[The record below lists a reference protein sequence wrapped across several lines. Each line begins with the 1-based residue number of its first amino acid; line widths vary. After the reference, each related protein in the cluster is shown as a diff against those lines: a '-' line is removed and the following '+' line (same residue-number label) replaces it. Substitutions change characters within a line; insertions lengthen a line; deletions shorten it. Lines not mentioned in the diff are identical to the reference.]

1 MREGRDPSVLL
12 GLEEAAAVVKKNAT
26 AKFDETIEAAIR
38 LGVDSRKSDQAVRG
52 VVPMPSG
59 TGRSAKVAVICHD
72 DKVAAAKEA
81 GAEIAGSAE
90 VLDLLEK
97 GEYPF
102 DVLISEPTSMAQLAK
117 YGKQIGPKGLMPNPK
132 SGTVTNDIEKAIKSV
147 KAGQVTYR
155 TERGGIVHAPIG
167 LASFSEEAIVA
178 NFMAL
183 VDSVKKSKPASAKG
197 QYLVDARLTST
208 MGPSVSVDI
217 SPMR

>member
-1 MREGRDPSVLL
+1 M
-12 GLEEAAAVVKKNAT
+12 VKKNAT
-26 AKFDETIEAAIR
+26 AKFDETIEVAIR

-72 DKVAAAKEA
+72 DKVASAKEA

-90 VLDLLEK
+90 VLELLEK

-132 SGTVTNDIEKAIKSV
+132 SGTVTNDIEKAIKSA

-183 VDSVKKSKPASAKG
+183 VDSVKKAKPASAKG

-217 SPMR
+217 APMR